1 MGPERKTELCKQM
14 GRKQEELRKKVSGRN
29 KVSWRT
35 WQSDLTGRTESLQG
49 MGRYMKEGSN
59 KQEQEPNIEEQA
71 QDKKMWRTVGMKD
84 TTEPGLAHKKGL
96 ARK

>member
-1 MGPERKTELCKQM
+1 
-14 GRKQEELRKKVSGRN
+14 
-29 KVSWRT
+29 
-35 WQSDLTGRTESLQG
+35 

-59 KQEQEPNIEEQA
+59 KLEQKPNIEEQA